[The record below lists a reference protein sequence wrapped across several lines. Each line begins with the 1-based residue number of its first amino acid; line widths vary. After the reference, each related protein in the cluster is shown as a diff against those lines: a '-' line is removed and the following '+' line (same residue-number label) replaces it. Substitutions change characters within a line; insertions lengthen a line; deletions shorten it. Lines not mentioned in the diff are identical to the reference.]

1 MSRPPDAV
9 AHGVL
14 LVADAGP
21 LIVLGLADL
30 LAPVAQLH
38 GPLVVPAA
46 VVAECLERP
55 SLPGAAQIQA
65 ALAHGHLQPVL
76 DGRTDAHGTL
86 LHGLGAGE
94 LAVLAYA
101 QTHGLT
107 ALVDERR
114 ARRTAQRLGI
124 RLVGSGAL
132 LVALKRAALIP
143 SVGAVLDIWAA
154 HGYFVAATVRTALV
168 AAAGE

>member
-1 MSRPPDAV
+1 MSRTAS
-9 AHGVL
+9 AGHGVL

-30 LAPVAQLH
+30 LAPAARLY
-38 GPLVVPAA
+38 GPLAVPAA
-46 VVAECLERP
+46 VLAECLERP

-65 ALAHGHLQPVL
+65 TLARRHLHAVL
-76 DGRTDAHGTL
+76 DGAPHAPATS
-86 LHGLGAGE
+86 LHGLGTGE
-94 LAVLAYA
+94 PAVLAFA

-114 ARRTAQRLGI
+114 ARRTAQQLGI
-124 RLVGSGAL
+124 RLIGAGAL
-132 LVALKRAALIP
+132 LVGLKRATSIP
-143 SVGAVLDIWAA
+143 SVGAVLDVWAT
-154 HGYFVAATVRTALV
+154 HGYFVADAVRSALL

>member
-1 MSRPPDAV
+1 MNLPLR
-9 AHGVL
+9 HGVL

-30 LAPVAQLH
+30 LALVAQLH
-38 GPLVVPAA
+38 GPLAVPAA
-46 VVAECLERP
+46 VLAECLERP
-55 SLPGAAQIQA
+55 SLPGAAQIQD

-76 DGRTDAHGTL
+76 DGKPSAPGNL

-94 LAVLAYA
+94 LAALAYA
-101 QTHGLT
+101 KTHGLT

-114 ARRTAQRLGI
+114 ARRTVQRLGI

-132 LVALKRAALIP
+132 LVALKRAACIS
-143 SVGAVLDIWAA
+143 SVGAVLDVWAA
-154 HGYFVAATVRTALV
+154 HGYFVADTVRAALL

>member
-1 MSRPPDAV
+1 MSLPLR
-9 AHGVL
+9 HGVL

-38 GPLVVPAA
+38 GPLAVPAA
-46 VVAECLERP
+46 VLAECLERP
-55 SLPGAAQIQA
+55 SLPGAAQIQV
-65 ALAHGHLQPVL
+65 ALAQGHLQAVL
-76 DGRTDAHGTL
+76 DGTPNAPGNL

-124 RLVGSGAL
+124 GLIGSGAL
-132 LVALKRAALIP
+132 LVGLKRATLVP
-143 SVGAVLDIWAA
+143 SVGAMLDVWAA
-154 HGYFVAATVRTALV
+154 HGYFVADAVRAALL

>member
-1 MSRPPDAV
+1 MNAAAP
-9 AHGVL
+9 HGVL

-30 LAPVAQLH
+30 LAPAAQLH
-38 GPLVVPAA
+38 GPLAVPAA
-46 VVAECLERP
+46 VLAECLERP
-55 SLPGAAQIQA
+55 SLPGAPQIQA
-65 ALAHGHLQPVL
+65 ALADGHLLAVL
-76 DGRTDAHGTL
+76 DGRPLADKAL

-94 LAVLAYA
+94 STVLAYA
-101 QTHGLT
+101 QAHGLT

-114 ARRTAQRLGI
+114 ARRAAQRLGI
-124 RLVGSGAL
+124 RLIGSGAL

-143 SVGAVLDIWAA
+143 SVKGVLDGWAS
-154 HGYFVAATVRTALV
+154 HGYFVAAAVRDALL